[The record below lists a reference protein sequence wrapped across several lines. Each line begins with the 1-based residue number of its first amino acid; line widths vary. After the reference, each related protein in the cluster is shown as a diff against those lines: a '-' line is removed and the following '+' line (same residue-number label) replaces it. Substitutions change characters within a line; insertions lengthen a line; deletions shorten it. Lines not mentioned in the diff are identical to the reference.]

1 MKSKVN
7 GVIRWIKNAKIIN
20 RRTCKFVIML
30 ILVIWITNPRY
41 IPFVPQRI
49 KERMAQIAET
59 LWGDVKTI
67 RDVLPVSWVIF
78 FQIVVMGIFLALVL
92 EILKSILT
100 HIQFS
105 SKRIQ
110 TFVTVFLSSVK
121 YIFAIVGII
130 WALRIMQIDTSV
142 IFAGIGIVSLII
154 GFSADSLIADMVTGI
169 FLLFDNQYNVGDII
183 DVGSFHGE
191 VIKIGFR
198 STSLKDQGGNIKI
211 INNSSMCNITN
222 RSEEQSRAVCD
233 ITIPAKLELS
243 AVEKNIT
250 SVLKTLKKEKSVFL
264 EAPEFWGVESLK
276 AQEMVIRIVAWV
288 NEEDIYHAQRLIN
301 RAVKLKLQEM
311 DVWG

>member
-1 MKSKVN
+1 MKSKVV
-7 GVIRWIKNAKIIN
+7 GIIRWIRNAKIIN

-30 ILVIWITNPRY
+30 ILVIWITNPQS
-41 IPFVPQRI
+41 IPFVPQSI
-49 KERMAQIAET
+49 KGRMTQIAEM
-59 LWGDVKTI
+59 LWGDVEAI
-67 RDVLPVSWVIF
+67 RDVLPISWVIF
-78 FQIVVMGIFLALVL
+78 FQIVVMIIFLALVL

-100 HIQFS
+100 HVHIS
-105 SKRIQ
+105 NKRMQ
-110 TFVTVFLSSVK
+110 TFATVFLSTAK

-154 GFSADSLIADMVTGI
+154 GFSANSLVADMVTGV

-191 VIKIGFR
+191 VVKIGFR

-211 INNSSMCNITN
+211 INNSSMCNIIN

-233 ITIPAKLELS
+233 ITVPAKLDIS

-250 SVLKTLKKEKSVFL
+250 AVLKTLKKDKSIFL
-264 EAPEFWGVESLK
+264 ETPELWGVESLK

-288 NEEDIYHAQRLIN
+288 DEKDVYHAQRLIN

-311 DVWG
+311 EVWR